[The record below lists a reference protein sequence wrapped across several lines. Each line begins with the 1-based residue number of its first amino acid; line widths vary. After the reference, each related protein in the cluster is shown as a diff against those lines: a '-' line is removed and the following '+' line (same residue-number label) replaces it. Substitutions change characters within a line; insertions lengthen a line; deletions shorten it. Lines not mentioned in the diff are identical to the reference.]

1 MSIAEGGTPD
11 AGSRPT
17 QSILSHRSTAATG
30 DEHQGAGTVAV
41 ALGLASPPGRGLKSG
56 EASERLALSR
66 SSLYRWQRRLAQE
79 GPRGLEERSRK
90 PRRRRS
96 PTWSPELA
104 QAVLRVREQY
114 PRWGKDKLVVLLR
127 RAGWSVSTSM
137 VGRIL
142 SRLKARGVLREPP
155 RSGIA
160 VRPP

>member
-1 MSIAEGGTPD
+1 
-11 AGSRPT
+11 
-17 QSILSHRSTAATG
+17 
-30 DEHQGAGTVAV
+30 V